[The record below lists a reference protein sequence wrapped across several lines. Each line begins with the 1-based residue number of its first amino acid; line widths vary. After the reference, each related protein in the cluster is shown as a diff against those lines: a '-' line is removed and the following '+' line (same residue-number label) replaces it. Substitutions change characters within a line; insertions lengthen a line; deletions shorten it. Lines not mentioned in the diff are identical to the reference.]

1 MFATLG
7 LCAAPGPANAQVN
20 ACFLN
25 NPFPVRPA
33 DPWQSQPNIGGNPYF
48 GSSRGGGKRLHTGLD
63 FHMPMNSNVPIQG
76 GAAAAGGEAQHCNI
90 LGNEQSPL
98 RNMGGYGRV
107 MFFDC
112 GNGIKVMYS
121 HLNGYNASTKTA
133 IVGDTGNARGTAPHV
148 HYEVIIDGQQVDPMC
163 VLGLAPPSSYEPRA
177 MKAGPCPS
185 SLPAGPANLCD
196 PNIRNII
203 KQDGAAK
210 GGKGGKNPGG
220 TSYSPNAHSSGIYG
234 SPSPEYDI
242 PYPEG
247 DGPEYEGEGS
257 YDLEEILG
265 TLLSGGGPMEPGDP
279 GGVITPG
286 TDHPPG
292 AIPPLHDG
300 DGKENEQTSCAV
312 DTWVAMTNQSV
323 MEARRETAMQR
334 RFIAK
339 ADSVIEYGCMA
350 KYLKKT
356 ETDVAAIFSETDQWV
371 NRQVPIGDPYPP
383 GTSRIHTMNKT
394 LGAQSMD
401 SALINVVWAAH
412 EAYKQNFSHAL
423 MGGLEGY
430 SEQPNGE
437 ACADMQKVWDAAKC
451 QNFPGAS
458 EAFPRFTDLISNDP
472 RKFPTATCNNT
483 GIHQHMI
490 NAAKNKVVRYDAVDP
505 KFEYVAP
512 LDEKAGNCAP
522 PVPTGVMV
530 YDAVQ
535 PDPDST
541 DYKFGKM
548 MKNLGERGYV
558 TMDELEEAFP
568 DEEEREIIIRRLQEA
583 GVKILPAGTKVP
595 DGEKIGDLLAG
606 NNFIGDMKVYSD
618 AVCPN
623 PGCHYSNP
631 DKEGLGE
638 CTFPAPKDEKDK

>member
-1 MFATLG
+1 MQSGQTAGGTEG
-7 LCAAPGPANAQVN
+7 KCSVI
-20 ACFLN
+20 LN
-25 NPFPVRPA
+25 TN
-33 DPWQSQPNIGGNPYF
+33 
-48 GSSRGGGKRLHTGLD
+48 GSPLWEW
-63 FHMPMNSNVPIQG
+63 
-76 GAAAAGGEAQHCNI
+76 GAAG
-90 LGNEQSPL
+90 LVL
-98 RNMGGYGRV
+98 RQN
-107 MFFDC
+107 C
-112 GNGIKVMYS
+112 GNGVEVRYF
-121 HLNGYNASTKTA
+121 HLHQFQ
-133 IVGDTGNARGTAPHV
+133 GDTQLAVTNNTGSSSGPHL
-148 HYEVIIDGQQVDPMC
+148 HYEVYIDNQAVDPEC
-163 VLGLAPPSSYEPRA
+163 VLGIEKTDSRS
-177 MKAGPCPS
+177 MPCP
-185 SLPAGPANLCD
+185 PGIGPGPANLCD
-196 PNIRNII
+196 GNQREALKSKSVKATNTTIAPGTCAVPTNRY
-203 KQDGAAK
+203 G
-210 GGKGGKNPGG
+210 NPGELPDQPPPPPG
-220 TSYSPNAHSSGIYG
+220 H
-234 SPSPEYDI
+234 
-242 PYPEG
+242 
-247 DGPEYEGEGS
+247 EGEGP
-257 YDLEEILG
+257 YPDTPPTTIG
-265 TLLSGGGPMEPGDP
+265 TGITIGTGPMEPGDP
-279 GGVITPG
+279 GGEITPG

-292 AIPPLHDG
+292 EIPPLHDG

-356 ETDVAAIFSETDQWV
+356 ETDVAAIFSESDQWV
-371 NRQVPIGDPYPP
+371 NRPVDLIG
-383 GTSRIHTMNKT
+383 RVHVMNKT

-458 EAFPRFTDLISNDP
+458 EAFPRFTDLIDNDP
-472 RKFPTATCNNT
+472 RKFPSATCNNT
-483 GIHQHMI
+483 GIHDYMI
-490 NAAKNKVVRYDAVDP
+490 NAAKNKATRYDAVNP

-512 LDEKAGNCAP
+512 LDEKSGDCAR

-530 YDAVQ
+530 YETVR

-541 DYKFGKM
+541 DFKFGKM

-568 DEEEREIIIRRLQEA
+568 DKEEREIIIKRLQEA

-595 DGEKIGDLLAG
+595 EGEKMGDLLAG
-606 NNFIGDMKVYSD
+606 NDFIGDMKVYSD

-631 DKEGLGE
+631 DKEGLGK
-638 CTFPAPKDEKDK
+638 CTFPAPEDEKDK